1 MSKVKSKLLVALTL
15 AFCVC
20 LSVFAFGK
28 ITVRAD
34 EQAVEST
41 VTMLGGASIRLDEN
55 SGIKFTAK
63 ISGYNA
69 DDVSTSYGMIIMP
82 YDFVGKYITDDTAYH
97 ANLNAKGV
105 KYLDRICTPFEY
117 NGEYFI
123 NYTMVDIKYSN
134 YTREFIGVAYKK
146 VGGEYTYATTNK
158 ANNVRSV
165 AQVALLAK
173 EDTDKFNDYTDEQ
186 KAIIEKFI
194 TYSSVVGETVISD
207 DFASGSLSGWDSY
220 SATDDKYLTVVG
232 AGGTVAIRT
241 TEEYQGI
248 EEVKFAIKVKTNTNE
263 WIGNTFNDGNAYQSL
278 IMLRCSS
285 GQFNAVKATNFTAKT
300 VGSIVNSWITL
311 KYVITDAN
319 TASLY
324 FAREGEELTKVSD
337 FTTNGIDMQ
346 NAKIGFAVAANIEFD
361 LDNFVVKHSGGTT
374 TETFD
379 SANSIADTVFSKVNA
394 TSVEVYNPASTG
406 KLFLNSGKYFKMTGA
421 SVTANSWVRTR
432 ETYAEIKSYSYDIRM
447 SGTISNWN
455 GISLAS
461 SVYRAP
467 LFIYKDRIEA
477 FDLNG
482 TLNSTLYGANGN
494 TVKQIAINFSE
505 WTTFKIVPTGVNE
518 DGSESADI
526 FVGAPNTQ
534 LVKVGSFTV
543 SKDKV
548 GTVLVSSGQPTFVS
562 NASVIKGEIDLANIT
577 VTYVENGEEK
587 TDIESFIESAT
598 VTGNEYTWNYVFSHN
613 HNNLSTSEFGVTDFE
628 AVAGNYSFAN
638 NIVAKAA
645 IAGGNCMT
653 EDSAIIGVYKVKYI
667 KGSGKFDITF
677 NYGGNGVYGERIAI
691 ENGKLTY
698 YTGETAGTVKE
709 FTAEDGAEITLEIRL
724 YKSGAISV
732 KVNDENGVT
741 TLRNSGEFGSFAIF
755 ATDGITKVTSV
766 KATQYHIPE

>member
-63 ISGYNA
+63 ISGYKA

-186 KAIIEKFI
+186 KAVIEKFI
-194 TYSSVVGETVISD
+194 AYSSVVGETVISD
-207 DFASGSLSGWDSY
+207 DFASGSLSDWDSY
-220 SATDDKYLTVVG
+220 STDTVNKYLSVVG
-232 AGGTVAIRT
+232 AAGNVSIKTAEYTGISEVQFDIR
-241 TEEYQGI
+241 
-248 EEVKFAIKVKTNTNE
+248 AKTSTLE
-263 WIGNTFNDGNAYQSL
+263 WIGATFNNDSVYGSPV
-278 IMLRCSS
+278 MLRISN
-285 GQFNAVKATNFTAKT
+285 GQFSGNDKKSENFISKS

-311 KYVITDAN
+311 KFVITDAN
-319 TASLY
+319 DASLY
-324 FAREGEELTKVSD
+324 YAREGEELTKVSD
-337 FTTNGIDMQ
+337 FTTINIDMQ
-346 NAKIGFAVAANIEFD
+346 NAKIGIGVAASVEYD

-432 ETYAEIKSYSYDIRM
+432 ETYDEIKSYSYDIRM
-447 SGTISNWN
+447 SGTISDWN
-455 GISLAS
+455 GISLVS
-461 SVYRAP
+461 DVYKAP
-467 LFIYKDRIEA
+467 LFIYKD
-477 FDLNG
+477 
-482 TLNSTLYGANGN
+482 
-494 TVKQIAINFSE
+494 
-505 WTTFKIVPTGVNE
+505 
-518 DGSESADI
+518 
-526 FVGAPNTQ
+526 
-534 LVKVGSFTV
+534 
-543 SKDKV
+543 
-548 GTVLVSSGQPTFVS
+548 
-562 NASVIKGEIDLANIT
+562 
-577 VTYVENGEEK
+577 
-587 TDIESFIESAT
+587 
-598 VTGNEYTWNYVFSHN
+598 
-613 HNNLSTSEFGVTDFE
+613 
-628 AVAGNYSFAN
+628 
-638 NIVAKAA
+638 
-645 IAGGNCMT
+645 
-653 EDSAIIGVYKVKYI
+653 
-667 KGSGKFDITF
+667 
-677 NYGGNGVYGERIAI
+677 
-691 ENGKLTY
+691 
-698 YTGETAGTVKE
+698 
-709 FTAEDGAEITLEIRL
+709 
-724 YKSGAISV
+724 
-732 KVNDENGVT
+732 
-741 TLRNSGEFGSFAIF
+741 
-755 ATDGITKVTSV
+755 
-766 KATQYHIPE
+766 

>member
-220 SATDDKYLTVVG
+220 STDTVNKYLSVVG
-232 AGGTVAIRT
+232 AVGNVSIKTAKYTGISEVQFDIRART
-241 TEEYQGI
+241 STLD
-248 EEVKFAIKVKTNTNE
+248 
-263 WIGNTFNDGNAYQSL
+263 WIGATFNNDSVYGSPV
-278 IMLRCSS
+278 MLRISN
-285 GQFNAVKATNFTAKT
+285 GQFSGMADKSENFTSKS

-311 KYVITDAN
+311 KFVITDAN
-319 TASLY
+319 AASLY
-324 FAREGEELTKVSD
+324 YAREGEELTKVSD
-337 FTTNGIDMQ
+337 FTTINIDMQ
-346 NAKIGFAVAANIEFD
+346 NAKIGIGVAASVEYD

-406 KLFLNSGKYFKMTGA
+406 KLLLNTGRYIKKLNSSLSPENSFIRTTGYY
-421 SVTANSWVRTR
+421 TNL
-432 ETYAEIKSYSYDIRM
+432 KSYSVNIKIT
-447 SGTISNWN
+447 SGVSGWS
-455 GISLAS
+455 GISLNEKS
-461 SVYRAP
+461 LYGSPLYVYKNQITP
-467 LFIYKDRIEA
+467 M
-477 FDLNG
+477 
-482 TLNSTLYGANGN
+482 NSTLYSVSGEE
-494 TVKQIAINFSE
+494 VQSIAVDLTE
-505 WTTFKIVPTGVNE
+505 WKIFKIVPVE
-518 DGSESADI
+518 VMSDGSEKAEI
-526 FVGAPNTQ
+526 FVGVPNGT
-534 LVKVGSFTV
+534 LTKIGYYIV
-543 SKDKV
+543 SANKI
-548 GTVLVSSGQPTFVS
+548 TSCPVSSGSPTFI
-562 NASVIKGEIDLANIT
+562 NHNTANGEIGIACFSVSYEDD
-577 VTYVENGEEK
+577 NGEIK
-587 TDIESFIESAT
+587 TITEYFDEDYQIVAGRYHFNYVHTTNYEEGEFCLAEFDSAT
-598 VTGNEYTWNYVFSHN
+598 DYALTG
-613 HNNLSTSEFGVTDFE
+613 
-628 AVAGNYSFAN
+628 
-638 NIVAKAA
+638 NIVAKDAV
-645 IAGGNCMT
+645 AGGNGMT

-698 YTGETAGTVKE
+698 YTGETAGTVKA
-709 FTAEDGAEITLEIRL
+709 FTAEHGAEITLEIRL

-741 TLRNSGEFGSFAIF
+741 TLRDSGEFGSFAIF

>member
-63 ISGYNA
+63 ISTYNA

-146 VGGEYTYATTNK
+146 VGGEYTYAATNK

-186 KAIIEKFI
+186 KAVIEKFI

-220 SATDDKYLTVVG
+220 STDTVNKYLSVVG
-232 AGGTVAIRT
+232 AAGNVSIKTAEYTGISEVQFDIR
-241 TEEYQGI
+241 
-248 EEVKFAIKVKTNTNE
+248 AKTSTLE
-263 WIGNTFNDGNAYQSL
+263 WIGATFNNDSVYGSPV
-278 IMLRCSS
+278 MLRISN
-285 GQFNAVKATNFTAKT
+285 GQFSGMANKSENFTSKS

-311 KYVITDAN
+311 KFVITDAN
-319 TASLY
+319 DASLY
-324 FAREGEELTKVSD
+324 YAREGEELTKVSD
-337 FTTNGIDMQ
+337 FTTINIDMQ
-346 NAKIGFAVAANIEFD
+346 NAKIGIGVAASVEYD

-379 SANSIADTVFSKVNA
+379 SADSIADTVFSKVNA

-447 SGTISNWN
+447 SGTIGSWN
-455 GISLAS
+455 GISLGE
-461 SVYRAP
+461 SVYNFP
-467 LFIYKDRIEA
+467 LYIYKDSIKPYTA
-477 FDLNG
+477 NG
-482 TLNSTLYGANGN
+482 TTLYDVNGN
-494 TVKQIAINFSE
+494 TASQIAINFSE
-505 WTTFKIVPTGVNE
+505 WTIFKIVPTGVNE

-526 FVGAPNTQ
+526 FVGAPYTQ

-562 NASVIKGEIDLANIT
+562 NASVKSGEIDLANIT
-577 VTYVENGEEK
+577 VTFVKDGEVKTVVENFK
-587 TDIESFIESAT
+587 ESS
-598 VTGNEYTWNYVFSHN
+598 YTADNQYFWNYVFS
-613 HNNLSTSEFGVTDFE
+613 NNYQVSANEFGVTDFE
-628 AVAGNYSFAN
+628 TVAGNYSFAN

-645 IAGGNCMT
+645 IAGGNGMT

-741 TLRNSGEFGSFAIF
+741 TLRDSGEFGSFAIF

>member
-82 YDFVGKYITDDTAYH
+82 YDFVGKYITDYTAYH

-146 VGGEYTYATTNK
+146 VGGEYTYATINK

-220 SATDDKYLTVVG
+220 SAAADRHLTVNSK
-232 AGGTVAIRT
+232 AETIA
-241 TEEYQGI
+241 
-248 EEVKFAIKVKTNTNE
+248 VKTKQSFSGITEVNYDLKINDTNGWNGITFTTSAYGALVLCNSNGFSGHKAKGLTAINANTKGV
-263 WIGNTFNDGNAYQSL
+263 WYS
-278 IMLRCSS
+278 
-285 GQFNAVKATNFTAKT
+285 
-300 VGSIVNSWITL
+300 L
-311 KYVITDAN
+311 KYVITGD
-319 TASLY
+319 TS
-324 FAREGEELTKVSD
+324 GEFYYGKRGENLTLVGA
-337 FTTNGIDMQ
+337 FTTDTTINSGS
-346 NAKIGFAVAANIEFD
+346 IGFGSGQNVSFD
-361 LDNFVVKHSGGTT
+361 IDNFVVKHSGGTT

-406 KLFLNSGKYFKMTGA
+406 KLLLNTGRYIKKLNSSLSPENSFIRTTGYY
-421 SVTANSWVRTR
+421 TNL
-432 ETYAEIKSYSYDIRM
+432 KSYSVNIKIT
-447 SGTISNWN
+447 SGVSGWS
-455 GISLAS
+455 GISLNEKS
-461 SVYRAP
+461 LYGSPLYVYKNQITP
-467 LFIYKDRIEA
+467 M
-477 FDLNG
+477 
-482 TLNSTLYGANGN
+482 NSTLYSVSGEE
-494 TVKQIAINFSE
+494 VQSIAVDLTE
-505 WTTFKIVPTGVNE
+505 WKIFKIVPVE
-518 DGSESADI
+518 VMSDGSEKAEI
-526 FVGAPNTQ
+526 FVGVPNGT
-534 LVKVGSFTV
+534 LTKIGYYIV
-543 SKDKV
+543 SANKI
-548 GTVLVSSGQPTFVS
+548 TSCPVSSGSPTFI
-562 NASVIKGEIDLANIT
+562 NHNTANGEIGIACFSVSYEDD
-577 VTYVENGEEK
+577 NGEIK
-587 TDIESFIESAT
+587 TITEYFDEDYQIVAGRYHFNYVHTTNYEEGEFCLAEFDSAT
-598 VTGNEYTWNYVFSHN
+598 DYALTG
-613 HNNLSTSEFGVTDFE
+613 
-628 AVAGNYSFAN
+628 
-638 NIVAKAA
+638 NIVAKDAV
-645 IAGGNCMT
+645 AGGNGMT

-709 FTAEDGAEITLEIRL
+709 FTAKDGAEITLEIRL

-741 TLRNSGEFGSFAIF
+741 TLRDAGEFGSFAIF

>member
-220 SATDDKYLTVVG
+220 SAAANRHLTVNG
-232 AGGTVAIRT
+232 KNGQI
-241 TEEYQGI
+241 
-248 EEVKFAIKVKTNTNE
+248 AIKTKQSFTDITEISYDLKVNVDGMWTGLTFADAYKALYLCRATGFDCNVVSGTSKNVACLGE
-263 WIGNTFNDGNAYQSL
+263 WY
-278 IMLRCSS
+278 
-285 GQFNAVKATNFTAKT
+285 
-300 VGSIVNSWITL
+300 TL
-311 KYVITDAN
+311 KYEITSETTGAFFV
-319 TASLY
+319 AK
-324 FAREGEELTKVSD
+324 RGETLEKVGD
-337 FTTNGIDMQ
+337 FTYTVSGGSLKSGQIAFSTAN
-346 NAKIGFAVAANIEFD
+346 VAEPSFD
-361 LDNFVVKHSGGTT
+361 IDNFVVKHSGGTT

-379 SANSIADTVFSKVNA
+379 SADSIADTVFSKVNA

-406 KLFLNSGKYFKMTGA
+406 KLLLNTGRYIKKLNSSLSPENSFIRTTGYY
-421 SVTANSWVRTR
+421 TNL
-432 ETYAEIKSYSYDIRM
+432 KSYSVNIKIT
-447 SGTISNWN
+447 SGVSGWS
-455 GISLAS
+455 GISLNEKS
-461 SVYRAP
+461 LYGSPLYVYKNQITP
-467 LFIYKDRIEA
+467 M
-477 FDLNG
+477 
-482 TLNSTLYGANGN
+482 NSTLYSVSGEE
-494 TVKQIAINFSE
+494 VQSIAVDLTE
-505 WTTFKIVPTGVNE
+505 WKIFKIVPVE
-518 DGSESADI
+518 VMSDGSEKAEI
-526 FVGAPNTQ
+526 FVGVPNGT
-534 LVKVGSFTV
+534 LTKIGYYIV
-543 SKDKV
+543 SANKI
-548 GTVLVSSGQPTFVS
+548 TSCPVSSGSPTFI
-562 NASVIKGEIDLANIT
+562 NHNTANGEIGIACFSVSYEDD
-577 VTYVENGEEK
+577 NGEIK
-587 TDIESFIESAT
+587 TITEYFDEDYQIVAGRYHFNYVHTTNYEEGEFCLAEFDSAT
-598 VTGNEYTWNYVFSHN
+598 DYALTG
-613 HNNLSTSEFGVTDFE
+613 
-628 AVAGNYSFAN
+628 

-645 IAGGNCMT
+645 IAGGNGMT

-709 FTAEDGAEITLEIRL
+709 FTAKDGAEITLEIRL

-741 TLRNSGEFGSFAIF
+741 TLRDSGEFGSFAIF

>member
-34 EQAVEST
+34 EQSVEST

-82 YDFVGKYITDDTAYH
+82 YDFVGKYITENTAYH

-220 SATDDKYLTVVG
+220 SAAADRHLTVNSI
-232 AGGTVAIRT
+232 AEQI
-241 TEEYQGI
+241 
-248 EEVKFAIKVKTNTNE
+248 AIKTKQSFSGITEVSYDLKINDTNGWNG
-263 WIGNTFNDGNAYQSL
+263 ITFTTSAYGALVLCNSNGF
-278 IMLRCSS
+278 S
-285 GQFNAVKATNFTAKT
+285 GHKATGLTTINANTKG
-300 VGSIVNSWITL
+300 VWYSL
-311 KYVITDAN
+311 KYVIT
-319 TASLY
+319 
-324 FAREGEELTKVSD
+324 GEKSGEFYYGKRGEDLTLAGA
-337 FTTNGIDMQ
+337 FTTNDTTINSGS
-346 NAKIGFAVAANIEFD
+346 IGFGSGHNVSFD
-361 LDNFVVKHSGGTT
+361 IDNFVVKHSGGTT

-379 SANSIADTVFSKVNA
+379 SADSIADTVFGKVNA
-394 TSVEVYNPASTG
+394 TSVEVYNPASMG

-447 SGTISNWN
+447 SGTISDWN
-455 GISLAS
+455 GISLGER
-461 SVYRAP
+461 VYNFP
-467 LFIYKDRIEA
+467 LYIYKDSIKPYTE
-477 FDLNG
+477 NG
-482 TLNSTLYGANGN
+482 TTLYDVNGN
-494 TVKQIAINFSE
+494 TASQIAINFSE

-526 FVGAPNTQ
+526 FVGAPYTQ

-562 NASVIKGEIDLANIT
+562 NASVKSGEIDLANIT
-577 VTYVENGEEK
+577 VTFVKDGEEK
-587 TDIESFIESAT
+587 TIVENFKESSYIVDNKYF
-598 VTGNEYTWNYVFSHN
+598 WNYVYS
-613 HNNLSTSEFGVTDFE
+613 NNYQVSADEFGVTDFE

-638 NIVAKAA
+638 NIVAKDA
-645 IAGGNCMT
+645 IAGGNGMT
-653 EDSAIIGVYKVKYI
+653 EDSAIIDVYKAKYI
-667 KGSGKFDITF
+667 NGSGKFDITF

-698 YTGETAGTVKE
+698 YTGETAGTVKV

>member
-63 ISGYNA
+63 ISGYKA

-220 SATDDKYLTVVG
+220 SAAADRHLTVNSKT
-232 AGGTVAIRT
+232 ATIA
-241 TEEYQGI
+241 
-248 EEVKFAIKVKTNTNE
+248 VKTKQSFSGITEVNYDLKINDTNGWNGITFTTSAYGALVLCNSNGFSGHKAKGLTAINANTKGV
-263 WIGNTFNDGNAYQSL
+263 WYS
-278 IMLRCSS
+278 
-285 GQFNAVKATNFTAKT
+285 
-300 VGSIVNSWITL
+300 L
-311 KYVITDAN
+311 KYVITGD
-319 TASLY
+319 TS
-324 FAREGEELTKVSD
+324 GEFYYGKRGENLTLVGA
-337 FTTNGIDMQ
+337 FTTDTTINSGS
-346 NAKIGFAVAANIEFD
+346 IGFGSGQNVSFD
-361 LDNFVVKHSGGTT
+361 IDNFVVKHSGGTT

-379 SANSIADTVFSKVNA
+379 SADSIADTVFSKVNA

-406 KLFLNSGKYFKMTGA
+406 KLLLNTGRYIKKLNSSLSPENSFIRTTGYY
-421 SVTANSWVRTR
+421 TNL
-432 ETYAEIKSYSYDIRM
+432 KSYSVNIKIT
-447 SGTISNWN
+447 SGVSGWS
-455 GISLAS
+455 GISLNEKS
-461 SVYRAP
+461 LYGSPLYVYKNQITP
-467 LFIYKDRIEA
+467 M
-477 FDLNG
+477 
-482 TLNSTLYGANGN
+482 NSTLYSVSGEE
-494 TVKQIAINFSE
+494 VQSIAVDLTE
-505 WTTFKIVPTGVNE
+505 WKIFKIVPVE
-518 DGSESADI
+518 VMSDGSEKAEI
-526 FVGAPNTQ
+526 FVGVPNGT
-534 LVKVGSFTV
+534 LTKIGYYIV
-543 SKDKV
+543 SANKI
-548 GTVLVSSGQPTFVS
+548 TSCPVSSGSPTFI
-562 NASVIKGEIDLANIT
+562 NHNTANGEIGIACFSVSYEDD
-577 VTYVENGEEK
+577 NGEIK
-587 TDIESFIESAT
+587 TITEYFDEDYQIVAGRYHFNYVHTTNYEEGEFCLAEFDSAT
-598 VTGNEYTWNYVFSHN
+598 DYALTG
-613 HNNLSTSEFGVTDFE
+613 
-628 AVAGNYSFAN
+628 

-645 IAGGNCMT
+645 IAGGNGMT

>member
-186 KAIIEKFI
+186 KAVIEKFI

-220 SATDDKYLTVVG
+220 SAAANRHLTVNG
-232 AGGTVAIRT
+232 KNGQI
-241 TEEYQGI
+241 
-248 EEVKFAIKVKTNTNE
+248 AIKTKQSFTDITEISYDLKVNVDGMWTGLTFADAYSALYLCRATGFDCNVVSGTSKNVACLGE
-263 WIGNTFNDGNAYQSL
+263 WY
-278 IMLRCSS
+278 
-285 GQFNAVKATNFTAKT
+285 
-300 VGSIVNSWITL
+300 TL
-311 KYVITDAN
+311 KYEITSETTGAFFV
-319 TASLY
+319 AK
-324 FAREGEELTKVSD
+324 RGETLEKVGD
-337 FTTNGIDMQ
+337 FTYTVSGGSLKSGQIAFSTAN
-346 NAKIGFAVAANIEFD
+346 VAEPSFD
-361 LDNFVVKHSGGTT
+361 IDNFVVKHSGGTT

-379 SANSIADTVFSKVNA
+379 SANSIADTVFSKVSA

-406 KLFLNSGKYFKMTGA
+406 KLLLNTGRYIKKLNSSLSPENSFIRTTGYY
-421 SVTANSWVRTR
+421 TNL
-432 ETYAEIKSYSYDIRM
+432 KSYSVNIKIT
-447 SGTISNWN
+447 SGVSGWS
-455 GISLAS
+455 GISLNEKS
-461 SVYRAP
+461 LYGSPLYVYKNQITP
-467 LFIYKDRIEA
+467 M
-477 FDLNG
+477 
-482 TLNSTLYGANGN
+482 NSTLYSVSGEE
-494 TVKQIAINFSE
+494 VQSIAVDLTE
-505 WTTFKIVPTGVNE
+505 WKIFKIVPVE
-518 DGSESADI
+518 VMSDGSEKAEI
-526 FVGAPNTQ
+526 FVGVPNGT
-534 LVKVGSFTV
+534 LTKIGYYIV
-543 SKDKV
+543 SANKI
-548 GTVLVSSGQPTFVS
+548 TSCPVSSGSPTFI
-562 NASVIKGEIDLANIT
+562 NHNTANGEIGIACFSVSYEDD
-577 VTYVENGEEK
+577 NGEIK
-587 TDIESFIESAT
+587 TITEYFDEDYQIVAGRYHFNYVHTTNYEEGEFCLAEFDSAT
-598 VTGNEYTWNYVFSHN
+598 DYALTG
-613 HNNLSTSEFGVTDFE
+613 
-628 AVAGNYSFAN
+628 
-638 NIVAKAA
+638 NIVAKDAV
-645 IAGGNCMT
+645 AGGNGMT

-741 TLRNSGEFGSFAIF
+741 TLRDSGEFGSFAIF

>member
-82 YDFVGKYITDDTAYH
+82 YDFVGKYITDYTAYH

-186 KAIIEKFI
+186 KAVIEKFI

-220 SATDDKYLTVVG
+220 SAAANRHLTVNG
-232 AGGTVAIRT
+232 KNGQI
-241 TEEYQGI
+241 
-248 EEVKFAIKVKTNTNE
+248 AIKTKQSFTDITEISYDLKVNVDGMWTGLTFADAYKALYLCRATGFDCNVVSGTSKNVACLGE
-263 WIGNTFNDGNAYQSL
+263 WY
-278 IMLRCSS
+278 
-285 GQFNAVKATNFTAKT
+285 
-300 VGSIVNSWITL
+300 TL
-311 KYVITDAN
+311 KYEITSETTGAFFV
-319 TASLY
+319 AK
-324 FAREGEELTKVSD
+324 RGETLEKVGD
-337 FTTNGIDMQ
+337 FTYTVSGGSLKSGQIAFSTAN
-346 NAKIGFAVAANIEFD
+346 VAEPSFD
-361 LDNFVVKHSGGTT
+361 IDNFVVKHSGGTT

-379 SANSIADTVFSKVNA
+379 SADSIADTVFSKVNA

-406 KLFLNSGKYFKMTGA
+406 KLLLNTGRYIKKLNSSLSPENSFIRTTGYY
-421 SVTANSWVRTR
+421 TNL
-432 ETYAEIKSYSYDIRM
+432 KSYSVNIKIT
-447 SGTISNWN
+447 SGVSGWS
-455 GISLAS
+455 GISLNEKS
-461 SVYRAP
+461 LYGSPLYVYKNQITP
-467 LFIYKDRIEA
+467 M
-477 FDLNG
+477 
-482 TLNSTLYGANGN
+482 NSTLYSVSGEE
-494 TVKQIAINFSE
+494 VQSIAVDLTE
-505 WTTFKIVPTGVNE
+505 WKIFKIVPVE
-518 DGSESADI
+518 VMSDGSEKAEI
-526 FVGAPNTQ
+526 FVGVPNGT
-534 LVKVGSFTV
+534 LTKIGYYIV
-543 SKDKV
+543 SANKI
-548 GTVLVSSGQPTFVS
+548 TSCPVSSGSPTFI
-562 NASVIKGEIDLANIT
+562 NHNTANGEIGIACFSVSYEDD
-577 VTYVENGEEK
+577 NGEIK
-587 TDIESFIESAT
+587 TITEYFDEDYQIVAGRYHFNYVHTTNYEEGEFCLAEFDSAT
-598 VTGNEYTWNYVFSHN
+598 DYALTG
-613 HNNLSTSEFGVTDFE
+613 
-628 AVAGNYSFAN
+628 
-638 NIVAKAA
+638 NIVAKDAV
-645 IAGGNCMT
+645 AGGNGMT

>member
-63 ISGYNA
+63 ISGYKA

-220 SATDDKYLTVVG
+220 SAAADRHLTVNG
-232 AGGTVAIRT
+232 KNGQI
-241 TEEYQGI
+241 
-248 EEVKFAIKVKTNTNE
+248 AIKTKQSFTDITEISYDLKVNVDGMWTGLTFADAYKALYLCRATGFDCNVVSGTSKKVACLGE
-263 WIGNTFNDGNAYQSL
+263 WY
-278 IMLRCSS
+278 
-285 GQFNAVKATNFTAKT
+285 
-300 VGSIVNSWITL
+300 TL
-311 KYVITDAN
+311 KYEITSETTGAFFV
-319 TASLY
+319 AK
-324 FAREGEELTKVSD
+324 RGETLEKVGD
-337 FTTNGIDMQ
+337 FTYTVSGGSLKSGQIAFSTAN
-346 NAKIGFAVAANIEFD
+346 VAEPSFD
-361 LDNFVVKHSGGTT
+361 IDNFVVKHSGGTT

-379 SANSIADTVFSKVNA
+379 SADSIADTVFSKVNA
-394 TSVEVYNPASTG
+394 TSVEVYNPTSTG

-421 SVTANSWVRTR
+421 SVTVDSWVRMC

-447 SGTISNWN
+447 SGTIGSWN
-455 GISLAS
+455 GISLGK
-461 SVYRAP
+461 SVYNFP
-467 LFIYKDRIEA
+467 LYIYKDSIKPYTE
-477 FDLNG
+477 NG
-482 TLNSTLYGANGN
+482 TTLYDVNGN
-494 TVKQIAINFSE
+494 TASQIAINFSE

-526 FVGAPNTQ
+526 FVGAPYTQ

-562 NASVIKGEIDLANIT
+562 NASVKSGEIDLANIT

-587 TDIESFIESAT
+587 TDIESFNESAT
-598 VTGNEYTWNYVFSHN
+598 VTGNEYTWNYVFSRN

-645 IAGGNCMT
+645 VAGGNGMT

-709 FTAEDGAEITLEIRL
+709 FTADDGAEITLEIRL

-741 TLRNSGEFGSFAIF
+741 TLRDSGEFGSFAIF
-755 ATDGITKVTSV
+755 ATDGIIKVTSV

>member
-220 SATDDKYLTVVG
+220 STDTVNKYLSVVG
-232 AGGTVAIRT
+232 AVGNVSIKTAKYTGISEVQFDIRART
-241 TEEYQGI
+241 STLD
-248 EEVKFAIKVKTNTNE
+248 
-263 WIGNTFNDGNAYQSL
+263 WIGATFNNDSVYGSPV
-278 IMLRCSS
+278 MLRISN
-285 GQFNAVKATNFTAKT
+285 GQFSGMADKSENFTSKS

-311 KYVITDAN
+311 KFVITDAN
-319 TASLY
+319 AASLY
-324 FAREGEELTKVSD
+324 YAREGEELTKVSD
-337 FTTNGIDMQ
+337 FTTINIDMQ
-346 NAKIGFAVAANIEFD
+346 NAKIGIGVAASVEYD

-447 SGTISNWN
+447 SGTISDWN

-461 SVYRAP
+461 SVYNAP
-467 LFIYKDRIEA
+467 LFIYKDCIKA
-477 FDLNG
+477 FNS
-482 TLNSTLYGANGN
+482 NSTLYDANGK
-494 TVKQIAINFSE
+494 TATQIAINFSE

-562 NASVIKGEIDLANIT
+562 NASVNKGEIDLANIT

-638 NIVAKAA
+638 NTVAKDAV
-645 IAGGNCMT
+645 AGGNGMT

>member
-63 ISGYNA
+63 ISGYKA

-220 SATDDKYLTVVG
+220 SAAADRHLTVNG
-232 AGGTVAIRT
+232 KNGQI
-241 TEEYQGI
+241 
-248 EEVKFAIKVKTNTNE
+248 AIKTKQSFTDITEISYDLKVNVDGMWTGLTFADAYSALYLCRATGFDCNVVSGTSKNVACLGE
-263 WIGNTFNDGNAYQSL
+263 WY
-278 IMLRCSS
+278 
-285 GQFNAVKATNFTAKT
+285 
-300 VGSIVNSWITL
+300 TL
-311 KYVITDAN
+311 KYEITSETTGAFFV
-319 TASLY
+319 AK
-324 FAREGEELTKVSD
+324 RGETLEKVGD
-337 FTTNGIDMQ
+337 FTYTVSGGSLKSGQIAFSTAN
-346 NAKIGFAVAANIEFD
+346 VAEPSFD
-361 LDNFVVKHSGGTT
+361 IDNFVVKHSGGTT

-406 KLFLNSGKYFKMTGA
+406 KLLLNTGRYIKKLNSSLSPEDSFIRTTGYY
-421 SVTANSWVRTR
+421 TNL
-432 ETYAEIKSYSYDIRM
+432 KSYSVNIKIT
-447 SGTISNWN
+447 SGVSGWS
-455 GISLAS
+455 GISLNEKS
-461 SVYRAP
+461 LYGSPLYVYKNQITP
-467 LFIYKDRIEA
+467 M
-477 FDLNG
+477 
-482 TLNSTLYGANGN
+482 NSTLYSVSGEE
-494 TVKQIAINFSE
+494 VQSIAVDLTE
-505 WTTFKIVPTGVNE
+505 WKIFKIVPVE
-518 DGSESADI
+518 VMSDGSEKAEI
-526 FVGAPNTQ
+526 FVGVPNGT
-534 LVKVGSFTV
+534 LTKIGYYIV
-543 SKDKV
+543 SANKI
-548 GTVLVSSGQPTFVS
+548 TSCPVSSGSPTFI
-562 NASVIKGEIDLANIT
+562 NHNTANGEIGIACFSVSYEDD
-577 VTYVENGEEK
+577 NGEIK
-587 TDIESFIESAT
+587 TITEYFDEDYQIVAGRYRFNYVHTTNYEEGEFCLAEFDSAT
-598 VTGNEYTWNYVFSHN
+598 DYALTG
-613 HNNLSTSEFGVTDFE
+613 
-628 AVAGNYSFAN
+628 
-638 NIVAKAA
+638 NIVAKDA
-645 IAGGNCMT
+645 IAGGNGMT

-709 FTAEDGAEITLEIRL
+709 FTAKDGAEITLEIRL

>member
-82 YDFVGKYITDDTAYH
+82 YDFVGKYITDGTAYH

-186 KAIIEKFI
+186 KAVIEKFI

-220 SATDDKYLTVVG
+220 SAAANRHLTVNG
-232 AGGTVAIRT
+232 KNGQI
-241 TEEYQGI
+241 
-248 EEVKFAIKVKTNTNE
+248 AIKTKQSFTDITEISYDLKVNVDGMWTGLTFADAYKALYLCRATGFDCNVVSGTSKNVACLGE
-263 WIGNTFNDGNAYQSL
+263 WY
-278 IMLRCSS
+278 
-285 GQFNAVKATNFTAKT
+285 
-300 VGSIVNSWITL
+300 TL
-311 KYVITDAN
+311 KYEITSETTGAFFV
-319 TASLY
+319 AK
-324 FAREGEELTKVSD
+324 RGETLEKVGD
-337 FTTNGIDMQ
+337 FTYTVSGGSLKSGQIAFSTAN
-346 NAKIGFAVAANIEFD
+346 VAEPSFD
-361 LDNFVVKHSGGTT
+361 IDNFVVKHSGGTT

-379 SANSIADTVFSKVNA
+379 SANSIADTVFSKVSA

-406 KLFLNSGKYFKMTGA
+406 KLLLNTGRYIKKLNSSLSPEDSFIRTTGYY
-421 SVTANSWVRTR
+421 TNL
-432 ETYAEIKSYSYDIRM
+432 KSYSVNIKIT
-447 SGTISNWN
+447 SGVSGWS
-455 GISLAS
+455 GISLNEKS
-461 SVYRAP
+461 LYGSPLYVYKNQITP
-467 LFIYKDRIEA
+467 M
-477 FDLNG
+477 
-482 TLNSTLYGANGN
+482 NSTLYSVSGEE
-494 TVKQIAINFSE
+494 VQSIAVDLTE
-505 WTTFKIVPTGVNE
+505 WKIFKIVPVE
-518 DGSESADI
+518 VMSDGSEKAEI
-526 FVGAPNTQ
+526 FVGVPNGT
-534 LVKVGSFTV
+534 LTKIGYYIV
-543 SKDKV
+543 SANKI
-548 GTVLVSSGQPTFVS
+548 TSCPVSSGSPTFI
-562 NASVIKGEIDLANIT
+562 NHNTANGEIGIACFSVSYEDD
-577 VTYVENGEEK
+577 NGEIK
-587 TDIESFIESAT
+587 TITEYFDEDYQIVAGRYHFNYVHTTNYEEGEFCLAEFDSAT
-598 VTGNEYTWNYVFSHN
+598 DYALTG
-613 HNNLSTSEFGVTDFE
+613 
-628 AVAGNYSFAN
+628 
-638 NIVAKAA
+638 NIVAKDAV
-645 IAGGNCMT
+645 AGGNGMT

-709 FTAEDGAEITLEIRL
+709 FTAKDGAEITLEIRL

-741 TLRNSGEFGSFAIF
+741 TLRDAGEFGSFAIF

>member
-63 ISGYNA
+63 ISGYKA

-186 KAIIEKFI
+186 KAVIEKFI

-220 SATDDKYLTVVG
+220 STDTVNKYLSVVG
-232 AGGTVAIRT
+232 AAGNVSIKTAEYTGISEVQFDIR
-241 TEEYQGI
+241 
-248 EEVKFAIKVKTNTNE
+248 AKTSTLE
-263 WIGNTFNDGNAYQSL
+263 WIGATFNNDSVYGSPV
-278 IMLRCSS
+278 MLRISN
-285 GQFNAVKATNFTAKT
+285 GQFSGMANKSENFTSKS

-311 KYVITDAN
+311 KFVITDAN
-319 TASLY
+319 AASLY
-324 FAREGEELTKVSD
+324 YAREGEELTKVSD
-337 FTTNGIDMQ
+337 FTTINIDMQ
-346 NAKIGFAVAANIEFD
+346 NAKIGIGVAASVEYD

-394 TSVEVYNPASTG
+394 TFVEVYNPDSTG

-432 ETYAEIKSYSYDIRM
+432 EPYAEIKSYSYDIRM
-447 SGTISNWN
+447 SGTIGSWN

-461 SVYRAP
+461 SVYNAP
-467 LFIYKDRIEA
+467 LFIYKDYIKA
-477 FDLNG
+477 FNS
-482 TLNSTLYGANGN
+482 NSTLYDANGK
-494 TVKQIAINFSE
+494 TATQIAINFSE

-526 FVGAPNTQ
+526 FVGAPYTQ

-562 NASVIKGEIDLANIT
+562 NASVKKGEIDLANIT
-577 VTYVENGEEK
+577 VTFVKDGEVKTIVENFK
-587 TDIESFIESAT
+587 ESS
-598 VTGNEYTWNYVFSHN
+598 YTADNQYFWNYVFS
-613 HNNLSTSEFGVTDFE
+613 NNYQVSADEFGVTDFE

-638 NIVAKAA
+638 NIVAKVA
-645 IAGGNCMT
+645 IAGGNGMT

-741 TLRNSGEFGSFAIF
+741 TLRDSGEFGSFAIF

>member
-220 SATDDKYLTVVG
+220 SAAANRHLTVNG
-232 AGGTVAIRT
+232 KNGQI
-241 TEEYQGI
+241 
-248 EEVKFAIKVKTNTNE
+248 AIKTKQSFTDITEISYDLKVNVDGMWTGLTFADAYSALYLCRATGFDCNVVSGTSKNVACLGE
-263 WIGNTFNDGNAYQSL
+263 WY
-278 IMLRCSS
+278 
-285 GQFNAVKATNFTAKT
+285 
-300 VGSIVNSWITL
+300 TL
-311 KYVITDAN
+311 KYEITSETTGAFFV
-319 TASLY
+319 AK
-324 FAREGEELTKVSD
+324 RGETLEKVGD
-337 FTTNGIDMQ
+337 FTYTVSGGSLKSGQIAFSTAN
-346 NAKIGFAVAANIEFD
+346 VAEPSFD
-361 LDNFVVKHSGGTT
+361 IDNFVVKHSGGTT

-379 SANSIADTVFSKVNA
+379 SANSIADTVFSKVSA

-406 KLFLNSGKYFKMTGA
+406 KLLLNTGRYIKKLNSSLSPENSFIRTTGYY
-421 SVTANSWVRTR
+421 TNL
-432 ETYAEIKSYSYDIRM
+432 KSYSVNIKIT
-447 SGTISNWN
+447 SGVSGWS
-455 GISLAS
+455 GISLNEKS
-461 SVYRAP
+461 LYGSPLYVYKNQITP
-467 LFIYKDRIEA
+467 M
-477 FDLNG
+477 
-482 TLNSTLYGANGN
+482 NSTLY
-494 TVKQIAINFSE
+494 S
-505 WTTFKIVPTGVNE
+505 
-518 DGSESADI
+518 
-526 FVGAPNTQ
+526 
-534 LVKVGSFTV
+534 V
-543 SKDKV
+543 S
-548 GTVLVSSGQPTFVS
+548 
-562 NASVIKGEIDLANIT
+562 
-577 VTYVENGEEK
+577 GEE
-587 TDIESFIESAT
+587 
-598 VTGNEYTWNYVFSHN
+598 V
-613 HNNLSTSEFGVTDFE
+613 
-628 AVAGNYSFAN
+628 
-638 NIVAKAA
+638 
-645 IAGGNCMT
+645 
-653 EDSAIIGVYKVKYI
+653 
-667 KGSGKFDITF
+667 
-677 NYGGNGVYGERIAI
+677 
-691 ENGKLTY
+691 
-698 YTGETAGTVKE
+698 
-709 FTAEDGAEITLEIRL
+709 
-724 YKSGAISV
+724 
-732 KVNDENGVT
+732 
-741 TLRNSGEFGSFAIF
+741 
-755 ATDGITKVTSV
+755 
-766 KATQYHIPE
+766 

>member
-220 SATDDKYLTVVG
+220 SAAANRHLTVNG
-232 AGGTVAIRT
+232 KNGQI
-241 TEEYQGI
+241 
-248 EEVKFAIKVKTNTNE
+248 AIKTKQSFTDITEISYDLKVNVDGMWTGLTFADAYSALYLCRATGFDCNVVSGTSKKVACLGE
-263 WIGNTFNDGNAYQSL
+263 WY
-278 IMLRCSS
+278 
-285 GQFNAVKATNFTAKT
+285 
-300 VGSIVNSWITL
+300 TL
-311 KYVITDAN
+311 KYEITSETTGAFFV
-319 TASLY
+319 AK
-324 FAREGEELTKVSD
+324 RGETLEKVGD
-337 FTTNGIDMQ
+337 FTYTVSGGSLKSGQIAFSTAN
-346 NAKIGFAVAANIEFD
+346 VAEPSFD
-361 LDNFVVKHSGGTT
+361 IDNFVVKHSGGTT

-379 SANSIADTVFSKVNA
+379 SADSIADTVFSKEKA

-406 KLFLNSGKYFKMTGA
+406 KLLLNTGRYIKKLNSSLSPENSFIRTTGYY
-421 SVTANSWVRTR
+421 TNL
-432 ETYAEIKSYSYDIRM
+432 KSYSVNIKIT
-447 SGTISNWN
+447 SGVSGWS
-455 GISLAS
+455 GISLNEKS
-461 SVYRAP
+461 LYGSPLYVYKNQITP
-467 LFIYKDRIEA
+467 M
-477 FDLNG
+477 
-482 TLNSTLYGANGN
+482 NSTLYSVSGEE
-494 TVKQIAINFSE
+494 VQSIAVDLTE
-505 WTTFKIVPTGVNE
+505 WKIFKIVPVE
-518 DGSESADI
+518 VMSDGSEKAEI
-526 FVGAPNTQ
+526 FVGVPNGT
-534 LVKVGSFTV
+534 LTKIGYYIV
-543 SKDKV
+543 SANKI
-548 GTVLVSSGQPTFVS
+548 TSCPVSSGSPTFI
-562 NASVIKGEIDLANIT
+562 NHNTANGEIGIACFSVSYEDD
-577 VTYVENGEEK
+577 NGEIK
-587 TDIESFIESAT
+587 TITEYFDEDYQIVAGRYHFNYVHTTNYEEGEFCLAEFDSAT
-598 VTGNEYTWNYVFSHN
+598 DYALTG
-613 HNNLSTSEFGVTDFE
+613 
-628 AVAGNYSFAN
+628 

-645 IAGGNCMT
+645 IAGGNGMT

-741 TLRNSGEFGSFAIF
+741 TLRDSGEFGSFAIF

>member
-146 VGGEYTYATTNK
+146 VGGEYTYATTNE

-220 SATDDKYLTVVG
+220 SAAANRHLTVNG
-232 AGGTVAIRT
+232 KNGQI
-241 TEEYQGI
+241 
-248 EEVKFAIKVKTNTNE
+248 AIKTKQSFTDITEISYDLKVNVDGMWTGLTFADAYSALYLCRATGFDCNVVSGTSKKVACLGE
-263 WIGNTFNDGNAYQSL
+263 WY
-278 IMLRCSS
+278 
-285 GQFNAVKATNFTAKT
+285 
-300 VGSIVNSWITL
+300 TL
-311 KYVITDAN
+311 KYEITSETTGAFFV
-319 TASLY
+319 AK
-324 FAREGEELTKVSD
+324 RGETLEKVGD
-337 FTTNGIDMQ
+337 FTYTVSGGSLKSGQIAFSTAN
-346 NAKIGFAVAANIEFD
+346 VAEPSFD
-361 LDNFVVKHSGGTT
+361 IDNFVVKHSGGTT

-379 SANSIADTVFSKVNA
+379 SADSIADTVFSKVNA

-406 KLFLNSGKYFKMTGA
+406 KLLLNTGRYIKKLNSSLSPENSFIRTTGYY
-421 SVTANSWVRTR
+421 TNL
-432 ETYAEIKSYSYDIRM
+432 KSYSVNIKIT
-447 SGTISNWN
+447 SGVSGWS
-455 GISLAS
+455 GISLNEKS
-461 SVYRAP
+461 LYGSPLYVYKNQITP
-467 LFIYKDRIEA
+467 M
-477 FDLNG
+477 
-482 TLNSTLYGANGN
+482 NSTLYSVSGEE
-494 TVKQIAINFSE
+494 VQSIAVDLTE
-505 WTTFKIVPTGVNE
+505 WKIFKIVPVE
-518 DGSESADI
+518 VMSDGSEKAEI
-526 FVGAPNTQ
+526 FVGVPNGT
-534 LVKVGSFTV
+534 LTKIGYYIV
-543 SKDKV
+543 SANKI
-548 GTVLVSSGQPTFVS
+548 TSCPVSSGSPTFI
-562 NASVIKGEIDLANIT
+562 NHNTANGEIGIACFSVSYEDD
-577 VTYVENGEEK
+577 NGEIK
-587 TDIESFIESAT
+587 TITEYFDEDYQIVAGRYHFNYVHTTNYEEGEFCLAEFDSAT
-598 VTGNEYTWNYVFSHN
+598 DYALTG
-613 HNNLSTSEFGVTDFE
+613 
-628 AVAGNYSFAN
+628 
-638 NIVAKAA
+638 NIVAKDAV
-645 IAGGNCMT
+645 AGGNGMT

>member
-186 KAIIEKFI
+186 KAVIEKFI

-379 SANSIADTVFSKVNA
+379 SADSIADTVFSKVSA

-406 KLFLNSGKYFKMTGA
+406 KLLLNTGRYIKKLNSSLSPENSFIRTTGYY
-421 SVTANSWVRTR
+421 TNL
-432 ETYAEIKSYSYDIRM
+432 KSYSVNIKIT
-447 SGTISNWN
+447 SGVSGWS
-455 GISLAS
+455 GISLNEKS
-461 SVYRAP
+461 LYGSPLYVYKNQITP
-467 LFIYKDRIEA
+467 M
-477 FDLNG
+477 
-482 TLNSTLYGANGN
+482 NSTLYSVSGEE
-494 TVKQIAINFSE
+494 VQSIAVDLTE
-505 WTTFKIVPTGVNE
+505 WKIFKIVPVE
-518 DGSESADI
+518 VMSDGSEKAEI
-526 FVGAPNTQ
+526 FVGVPNGT
-534 LVKVGSFTV
+534 LTKIGYYIV
-543 SKDKV
+543 SANKI
-548 GTVLVSSGQPTFVS
+548 TSCPVSSGSPTFI
-562 NASVIKGEIDLANIT
+562 NHNTANGEIGIACFSVSYEDD
-577 VTYVENGEEK
+577 NGEIK
-587 TDIESFIESAT
+587 TITEYFDEDYQIVAGRYHFNYVHTTNYEEGEFCLAEFDSAT
-598 VTGNEYTWNYVFSHN
+598 DYALTG
-613 HNNLSTSEFGVTDFE
+613 
-628 AVAGNYSFAN
+628 
-638 NIVAKAA
+638 NIVAKDAV
-645 IAGGNCMT
+645 AGGNGMT

-741 TLRNSGEFGSFAIF
+741 TLRDSGEFGSFAIF

>member
-186 KAIIEKFI
+186 KAVIEKFI

-220 SATDDKYLTVVG
+220 SAAANRHLTVNG
-232 AGGTVAIRT
+232 KNGQI
-241 TEEYQGI
+241 
-248 EEVKFAIKVKTNTNE
+248 AIKTKQSFTDITEISYDLKVNVDGMWTGLTFADAYSALYLCRATGFDCNVVSGTSKKVACLGE
-263 WIGNTFNDGNAYQSL
+263 WY
-278 IMLRCSS
+278 
-285 GQFNAVKATNFTAKT
+285 
-300 VGSIVNSWITL
+300 TL
-311 KYVITDAN
+311 KYEITSETTGAFFV
-319 TASLY
+319 AK
-324 FAREGEELTKVSD
+324 RGETLEKVGD
-337 FTTNGIDMQ
+337 FTYTVSGGSLKSGQIAFSTAN
-346 NAKIGFAVAANIEFD
+346 VAEPSFD
-361 LDNFVVKHSGGTT
+361 IDNFVVKHSGGTT

-379 SANSIADTVFSKVNA
+379 SADSIADTVFSKEKA

-406 KLFLNSGKYFKMTGA
+406 KLLLNTGRYIKKLNSSLSPENSFIRTTGYY
-421 SVTANSWVRTR
+421 TNL
-432 ETYAEIKSYSYDIRM
+432 KSYSVNIKIT
-447 SGTISNWN
+447 SGVSGWS
-455 GISLAS
+455 GISLNEKS
-461 SVYRAP
+461 LYGSPLYVYKNQITP
-467 LFIYKDRIEA
+467 M
-477 FDLNG
+477 
-482 TLNSTLYGANGN
+482 NSTLYSVSGEE
-494 TVKQIAINFSE
+494 VQSIAVDLTE
-505 WTTFKIVPTGVNE
+505 WKIFKIVPVE
-518 DGSESADI
+518 VMSDGSEKAEI
-526 FVGAPNTQ
+526 FVGVPNGT
-534 LVKVGSFTV
+534 LTKIGYYIV
-543 SKDKV
+543 SANKI
-548 GTVLVSSGQPTFVS
+548 TSCPVSSGSPTFI
-562 NASVIKGEIDLANIT
+562 NHNTANGEIGIACFSVSYEDD
-577 VTYVENGEEK
+577 NGEIK
-587 TDIESFIESAT
+587 TITEYFDEDYQIVAGRYHFNYVHTTNYEEGEFCLAEFDSAT
-598 VTGNEYTWNYVFSHN
+598 DYALTG
-613 HNNLSTSEFGVTDFE
+613 
-628 AVAGNYSFAN
+628 
-638 NIVAKAA
+638 NIVAKDAV
-645 IAGGNCMT
+645 AGGNGMT

-741 TLRNSGEFGSFAIF
+741 TLRDSGEFGSFAIF

>member
-1 MSKVKSKLLVALTL
+1 MSKVKSNLLVALTL

-82 YDFVGKYITDDTAYH
+82 YDFVGKYITDATAYH

-134 YTREFIGVAYKK
+134 YIREFIGVAYKK

-186 KAIIEKFI
+186 KAVIEKFI

-220 SATDDKYLTVVG
+220 FAAANRHLTVNG
-232 AGGTVAIRT
+232 KNGEI
-241 TEEYQGI
+241 
-248 EEVKFAIKVKTNTNE
+248 AIKTKQSFTDITEISYDLKVNVDGMWTGLTFADAHKALYLCRATGFDCNVVSGTSKNVACLGE
-263 WIGNTFNDGNAYQSL
+263 WY
-278 IMLRCSS
+278 
-285 GQFNAVKATNFTAKT
+285 
-300 VGSIVNSWITL
+300 TL
-311 KYVITDAN
+311 KYEITSETTGAFFV
-319 TASLY
+319 AK
-324 FAREGEELTKVSD
+324 RGETLEKVGD
-337 FTTNGIDMQ
+337 FTYTVSGGSLKSGQIAFSTAN
-346 NAKIGFAVAANIEFD
+346 VADPSFD
-361 LDNFVVKHSGGTT
+361 IDNFVVKHSGGTT

-379 SANSIADTVFSKVNA
+379 SANSIADTVFSKVSA

-406 KLFLNSGKYFKMTGA
+406 KLFLNTGRYIKKL
-421 SVTANSWVRTR
+421 NSSLSPEDSFIRT
-432 ETYAEIKSYSYDIRM
+432 TGYYTNLKSYSVNIKIT
-447 SGTISNWN
+447 SGVSGWS
-455 GISLAS
+455 GISLNEKS
-461 SVYRAP
+461 LYGSPLYVYKNQITP
-467 LFIYKDRIEA
+467 M
-477 FDLNG
+477 
-482 TLNSTLYGANGN
+482 NSTLYSVSGEE
-494 TVKQIAINFSE
+494 VQSIAVDLTE
-505 WTTFKIVPTGVNE
+505 WKIFKIVPVE
-518 DGSESADI
+518 VMSDGSEKAEI
-526 FVGAPNTQ
+526 FVGVPNGT
-534 LVKVGSFTV
+534 LTKIGYYIV
-543 SKDKV
+543 SANKI
-548 GTVLVSSGQPTFVS
+548 TSCPVSSGSPTFI
-562 NASVIKGEIDLANIT
+562 NHNTANGEIGIACFSVSYEDD
-577 VTYVENGEEK
+577 NGEIK
-587 TDIESFIESAT
+587 TITEYFDEDYQIVAGRYHFNYVHTIKYEEGEFCLAEFDSAT
-598 VTGNEYTWNYVFSHN
+598 DYALTG
-613 HNNLSTSEFGVTDFE
+613 
-628 AVAGNYSFAN
+628 
-638 NIVAKAA
+638 NIVAKDAV
-645 IAGGNCMT
+645 AGGNGMT

-709 FTAEDGAEITLEIRL
+709 FTAKDGAEITLEIRL

-741 TLRNSGEFGSFAIF
+741 TLRDAGEFGSFAIF

>member
-134 YTREFIGVAYKK
+134 YTREFIGVEYKK

-220 SATDDKYLTVVG
+220 STDTVNKYLSVVG
-232 AGGTVAIRT
+232 AVGNVSIKTAKYTGISEVQFDIRART
-241 TEEYQGI
+241 STLD
-248 EEVKFAIKVKTNTNE
+248 
-263 WIGNTFNDGNAYQSL
+263 WIGATFNNDSVYGSPV
-278 IMLRCSS
+278 MLRISN
-285 GQFNAVKATNFTAKT
+285 GQFSGMADKSENFTSKS

-311 KYVITDAN
+311 KFVITDAN
-319 TASLY
+319 AASLY
-324 FAREGEELTKVSD
+324 YAREGEELTKVSD
-337 FTTNGIDMQ
+337 FTTINIDMQ
-346 NAKIGFAVAANIEFD
+346 NAKIGIGVAASVEYD

-406 KLFLNSGKYFKMTGA
+406 KLLLNTGRYIKKLNSSLSPEDSFIRTTGYY
-421 SVTANSWVRTR
+421 TNL
-432 ETYAEIKSYSYDIRM
+432 KSYSVNIKIT
-447 SGTISNWN
+447 SGVSGWS
-455 GISLAS
+455 GISLNEKS
-461 SVYRAP
+461 LYGSPLYVYKNQITP
-467 LFIYKDRIEA
+467 M
-477 FDLNG
+477 
-482 TLNSTLYGANGN
+482 NSTLYSVSGEE
-494 TVKQIAINFSE
+494 VQSIAVDLTE
-505 WTTFKIVPTGVNE
+505 WKIFKIVPVEVMSN
-518 DGSESADI
+518 GSEKAEI
-526 FVGAPNTQ
+526 FVGVPNGT
-534 LVKVGSFTV
+534 LTKIGYYIV
-543 SKDKV
+543 SANKI
-548 GTVLVSSGQPTFVS
+548 TSCPVSSGSPTFI
-562 NASVIKGEIDLANIT
+562 NHNTANGEIGIACFSVSYEDD
-577 VTYVENGEEK
+577 NGEIK
-587 TDIESFIESAT
+587 TITEYFDEDYQIVAGRYHFNYVHTTNYEEGEFCLAEFDSAT
-598 VTGNEYTWNYVFSHN
+598 DYALTG
-613 HNNLSTSEFGVTDFE
+613 
-628 AVAGNYSFAN
+628 
-638 NIVAKAA
+638 NIVAKDAV
-645 IAGGNCMT
+645 AGGNGMT

-709 FTAEDGAEITLEIRL
+709 FTAKDGAEITLEIRL

-741 TLRNSGEFGSFAIF
+741 TLRDAGEFGSFAIF

>member
-63 ISGYNA
+63 ISGYKA

-82 YDFVGKYITDDTAYH
+82 YDFVGKYITDGTAYH

-186 KAIIEKFI
+186 KAVIEKFI

-220 SATDDKYLTVVG
+220 SAAADRHLTVNG
-232 AGGTVAIRT
+232 KNGQI
-241 TEEYQGI
+241 
-248 EEVKFAIKVKTNTNE
+248 AIKTKQSFTDITEISYDLKVNVDGMWTGLTFADAYKALYLCRATGFDCNVVSGTSKKVACLGE
-263 WIGNTFNDGNAYQSL
+263 WY
-278 IMLRCSS
+278 
-285 GQFNAVKATNFTAKT
+285 
-300 VGSIVNSWITL
+300 TL
-311 KYVITDAN
+311 KYEITSETTGAFFV
-319 TASLY
+319 AK
-324 FAREGEELTKVSD
+324 RGETLEKVGD
-337 FTTNGIDMQ
+337 FTYNVSGGSLKSGQIAFSTAN
-346 NAKIGFAVAANIEFD
+346 VAEPSFD
-361 LDNFVVKHSGGTT
+361 IDNFVVKHSGGTT

-394 TSVEVYNPASTG
+394 TSVEVYPPVSTG
-406 KLFLNSGKYFKMTGA
+406 KLFLNSGKYFKMTGEHI
-421 SVTANSWVRTR
+421 TADSWVRTR
-432 ETYAEIKSYSYDIRM
+432 EPYAEIKSYSYDIRM
-447 SGTISNWN
+447 SGTISDWN

-461 SVYRAP
+461 SVYNAP
-467 LFIYKDRIEA
+467 LFIYKDCIKA
-477 FDLNG
+477 F
-482 TLNSTLYGANGN
+482 NSNSILYDVNGN
-494 TVKQIAINFSE
+494 TASQIAINFSE

-526 FVGAPNTQ
+526 FVGAPYTQ

-562 NASVIKGEIDLANIT
+562 NASVNKGEIDLANIT

-638 NIVAKAA
+638 NTVAKDAV
-645 IAGGNCMT
+645 AGGNGMT

-667 KGSGKFDITF
+667 MGSGKFDITF

-709 FTAEDGAEITLEIRL
+709 FTAKDGAEITLEIRL

-741 TLRNSGEFGSFAIF
+741 TLRDAGEFGSFAIF

>member
-82 YDFVGKYITDDTAYH
+82 YDFVGKYITDGTAYH

-186 KAIIEKFI
+186 KAVIEKFI

-220 SATDDKYLTVVG
+220 SAAANRHLTVNSKT
-232 AGGTVAIRT
+232 ATIA
-241 TEEYQGI
+241 
-248 EEVKFAIKVKTNTNE
+248 VKTKQSFSGITEVNYDLKINDTNGWNGITFTTSAYGALVLCNSNGFSGYKAKGLTAINANTKGV
-263 WIGNTFNDGNAYQSL
+263 WYS
-278 IMLRCSS
+278 
-285 GQFNAVKATNFTAKT
+285 
-300 VGSIVNSWITL
+300 L
-311 KYVITDAN
+311 KYVITGD
-319 TASLY
+319 TS
-324 FAREGEELTKVSD
+324 GEFYYGKRGENLTLVGA
-337 FTTNGIDMQ
+337 FTTDTTINSGS
-346 NAKIGFAVAANIEFD
+346 IGFGSGQNVSFD
-361 LDNFVVKHSGGTT
+361 IDNFVVKHSGGTT

-379 SANSIADTVFSKVNA
+379 SADSIADTVFSKVNA

-406 KLFLNSGKYFKMTGA
+406 KLLLNTGRYIKKLNSSLSPEDSFIRTTGYY
-421 SVTANSWVRTR
+421 TNL
-432 ETYAEIKSYSYDIRM
+432 KSYSVNIKIT
-447 SGTISNWN
+447 SGVSGWS
-455 GISLAS
+455 GISLNEKS
-461 SVYRAP
+461 LYGSPLYVYKNQITP
-467 LFIYKDRIEA
+467 M
-477 FDLNG
+477 
-482 TLNSTLYGANGN
+482 NSTLYSVSGEE
-494 TVKQIAINFSE
+494 VQSIAVDLTE
-505 WTTFKIVPTGVNE
+505 WKIFKIVPVE
-518 DGSESADI
+518 VMSDGSEKAEI
-526 FVGAPNTQ
+526 FVGVPNGT
-534 LVKVGSFTV
+534 LTKIGYYIV
-543 SKDKV
+543 SANKI
-548 GTVLVSSGQPTFVS
+548 TSCPVSSGSPTFI
-562 NASVIKGEIDLANIT
+562 NHNTANGEIGIACFSVSYEDD
-577 VTYVENGEEK
+577 NGEIK
-587 TDIESFIESAT
+587 TITEYFDEDYQIVAGRYHFNYVHTTNYEEGEFCLAEFDSAT
-598 VTGNEYTWNYVFSHN
+598 DYALTG
-613 HNNLSTSEFGVTDFE
+613 
-628 AVAGNYSFAN
+628 
-638 NIVAKAA
+638 NIVAKDAV
-645 IAGGNCMT
+645 AGGNGMT

-741 TLRNSGEFGSFAIF
+741 TLRDSGEFGSFAIF

>member
-63 ISGYNA
+63 ISGYKA

-97 ANLNAKGV
+97 ANLNAKDV

-146 VGGEYTYATTNK
+146 VGGEYTYATINK

-220 SATDDKYLTVVG
+220 SAAADRHLTVNG
-232 AGGTVAIRT
+232 KNGQI
-241 TEEYQGI
+241 
-248 EEVKFAIKVKTNTNE
+248 AIKTKQSFTDITEISYDLKVNVDGMWTGLTFADAYSALYLCRATGFDCNGKVVSGTSKKVACLGE
-263 WIGNTFNDGNAYQSL
+263 WY
-278 IMLRCSS
+278 
-285 GQFNAVKATNFTAKT
+285 
-300 VGSIVNSWITL
+300 TL
-311 KYVITDAN
+311 KYEITSETTGAFFV
-319 TASLY
+319 AK
-324 FAREGEELTKVSD
+324 RGETLEKVGD
-337 FTTNGIDMQ
+337 FTYTVSGGSLKSGQIAFSTAN
-346 NAKIGFAVAANIEFD
+346 VAEPSFD
-361 LDNFVVKHSGGTT
+361 IDNFVVKHSGGTT

-379 SANSIADTVFSKVNA
+379 SADSIADTVFSKVSA

-421 SVTANSWVRTR
+421 SVTVDSWVRTL

-447 SGTISNWN
+447 SGTIGSWN
-455 GISLAS
+455 GISLGK
-461 SVYRAP
+461 SVYNFP
-467 LFIYKDRIEA
+467 LYIYKDSIKPYT
-477 FDLNG
+477 DNG
-482 TLNSTLYGANGN
+482 TTLYDVNGN
-494 TVKQIAINFSE
+494 TASQIAINFSE

-526 FVGAPNTQ
+526 FVGAPYTQ

-562 NASVIKGEIDLANIT
+562 NASVNKGEIDLANIT

-587 TDIESFIESAT
+587 TDIESFNESAT
-598 VTGNEYTWNYVFSHN
+598 VTGNEYTWNYVFSRN
-613 HNNLSTSEFGVTDFE
+613 YNNLSTSEFGVTDFE
-628 AVAGNYSFAN
+628 TVAGNYSFAN

-645 IAGGNCMT
+645 IAGGNGMT

>member
-63 ISGYNA
+63 ISAYNA

-117 NGEYFI
+117 NGEHFI

-220 SATDDKYLTVVG
+220 SAAADRHLTVNG
-232 AGGTVAIRT
+232 KNGQI
-241 TEEYQGI
+241 
-248 EEVKFAIKVKTNTNE
+248 AIKTKQSFTDITEISYDLKVNVDGMWTGLTFAGAYSALYLCRATGFDCNVVSGTSKKVACLGE
-263 WIGNTFNDGNAYQSL
+263 WY
-278 IMLRCSS
+278 
-285 GQFNAVKATNFTAKT
+285 
-300 VGSIVNSWITL
+300 TL
-311 KYVITDAN
+311 KYEITSETTGAFFV
-319 TASLY
+319 AK
-324 FAREGEELTKVSD
+324 RGETLEKVGD
-337 FTTNGIDMQ
+337 FTYTVSGGSLKSGQIAFSTAN
-346 NAKIGFAVAANIEFD
+346 VAEPSFD
-361 LDNFVVKHSGGTT
+361 IDNFVVKHSGGTT

-379 SANSIADTVFSKVNA
+379 SSNSIADTVFSTVNVS
-394 TSVEVYNPASTG
+394 SVEVYPPVSTG
-406 KLFLNSGKYFKMTGA
+406 KLFLNSGKYFKVTGA

-432 ETYAEIKSYSYDIRM
+432 ETYDEIKSYSYDIRM
-447 SGTISNWN
+447 SGTIGSWN
-455 GISLAS
+455 GISLGE
-461 SVYRAP
+461 SVYNFP
-467 LFIYKDRIEA
+467 LYIYKDSIKPYTA
-477 FDLNG
+477 NG
-482 TLNSTLYGANGN
+482 TTLYDVNGN
-494 TVKQIAINFSE
+494 TASQIAINFSE
-505 WTTFKIVPTGVNE
+505 WITFKIVPTGVNE

-526 FVGAPNTQ
+526 FVGAPYTQ

-562 NASVIKGEIDLANIT
+562 NASVKSGEIDLANIT
-577 VTYVENGEEK
+577 VTFVKDGEEK
-587 TDIESFIESAT
+587 TIVENFKESSYT
-598 VTGNEYTWNYVFSHN
+598 VDNKYFWNYVVF
-613 HNNLSTSEFGVTDFE
+613 NNYQVPANEFGVTDFE

-645 IAGGNCMT
+645 IAGGNGMT

-741 TLRNSGEFGSFAIF
+741 TLRDSGEFGSFAIF

>member
-82 YDFVGKYITDDTAYH
+82 YDFVGKYITDGTAYH

-186 KAIIEKFI
+186 KAVIEKFI

-220 SATDDKYLTVVG
+220 SAAADRHLTVNSK
-232 AGGTVAIRT
+232 AETIA
-241 TEEYQGI
+241 
-248 EEVKFAIKVKTNTNE
+248 VKTKQSFSGITEVNYDLKINDTNGWNGITFTTSAYGALVLCNSNGFSGHKAKGLTAINANTKGV
-263 WIGNTFNDGNAYQSL
+263 WYS
-278 IMLRCSS
+278 
-285 GQFNAVKATNFTAKT
+285 
-300 VGSIVNSWITL
+300 L
-311 KYVITDAN
+311 KYVITGD
-319 TASLY
+319 TS
-324 FAREGEELTKVSD
+324 GEFYYGKRGENLTLVGA
-337 FTTNGIDMQ
+337 FTTDTTINSGS
-346 NAKIGFAVAANIEFD
+346 IGFGSGQNVSFD
-361 LDNFVVKHSGGTT
+361 IDNFVVKHSGGTT

-379 SANSIADTVFSKVNA
+379 SADSIADTVFSKVSA

-406 KLFLNSGKYFKMTGA
+406 KLLLNTGRYIKKLNSSLSPENSFIRTTGYY
-421 SVTANSWVRTR
+421 TNL
-432 ETYAEIKSYSYDIRM
+432 KSYSVNIKIT
-447 SGTISNWN
+447 SGVSGWS
-455 GISLAS
+455 GISLNEKS
-461 SVYRAP
+461 LYGSPLYVYKNQITP
-467 LFIYKDRIEA
+467 M
-477 FDLNG
+477 
-482 TLNSTLYGANGN
+482 NSTLYSVSGEE
-494 TVKQIAINFSE
+494 VQSIAVDLTE
-505 WTTFKIVPTGVNE
+505 WKIFKIVPVE
-518 DGSESADI
+518 AMSDGSEKAEI
-526 FVGAPNTQ
+526 FVGVPNGT
-534 LVKVGSFTV
+534 LTKIGYYIV
-543 SKDKV
+543 SANKI
-548 GTVLVSSGQPTFVS
+548 TSCPVSSGSPTFI
-562 NASVIKGEIDLANIT
+562 NHNTANGEIGIACFSVSYEDD
-577 VTYVENGEEK
+577 NGEIK
-587 TDIESFIESAT
+587 TITEYFDEDYQIVAGRYHFNYVHTTNYEEGEFCLAEFDSAT
-598 VTGNEYTWNYVFSHN
+598 DYALTG
-613 HNNLSTSEFGVTDFE
+613 
-628 AVAGNYSFAN
+628 

-645 IAGGNCMT
+645 IAGGNGMT

>member
-97 ANLNAKGV
+97 ANLNVKGV

-186 KAIIEKFI
+186 KAVIEKFI

-220 SATDDKYLTVVG
+220 SAVADRHLTVNSK
-232 AGGTVAIRT
+232 AGTIA
-241 TEEYQGI
+241 
-248 EEVKFAIKVKTNTNE
+248 VKTKQSFSGITEVNYDLKINDTNGWNGITFTTSAYGALVLCNSNGFSGYKAKGLTTINANTKGV
-263 WIGNTFNDGNAYQSL
+263 WYS
-278 IMLRCSS
+278 
-285 GQFNAVKATNFTAKT
+285 
-300 VGSIVNSWITL
+300 L
-311 KYVITDAN
+311 KYVITGD
-319 TASLY
+319 TS
-324 FAREGEELTKVSD
+324 GEFYYGKRGENLTLVGA
-337 FTTNGIDMQ
+337 FTTDTTINSGS
-346 NAKIGFAVAANIEFD
+346 IGFGSGQDVSFD
-361 LDNFVVKHSGGTT
+361 IDNFVVKHSGGTT

-379 SANSIADTVFSKVNA
+379 SADSIADTVFSKVNA
-394 TSVEVYNPASTG
+394 TSVEVYNPVSTG

-447 SGTISNWN
+447 SGTIGSWN
-455 GISLAS
+455 GISLGK
-461 SVYRAP
+461 SVYNFP
-467 LFIYKDRIEA
+467 LYIYKDSIKPYT
-477 FDLNG
+477 DNG
-482 TLNSTLYGANGN
+482 TTLYDVNGN
-494 TVKQIAINFSE
+494 TASQIAINFSE

-526 FVGAPNTQ
+526 FVGAPYTQ

-562 NASVIKGEIDLANIT
+562 NASVNKGEIDLANIT

-587 TDIESFIESAT
+587 TDVESFNESAT
-598 VTGNEYTWNYVFSHN
+598 VTGNEYTWNYVFSRN

-628 AVAGNYSFAN
+628 TVASNYSFAN
-638 NIVAKAA
+638 NIVAKVA
-645 IAGGNCMT
+645 IAGGDGMT

-741 TLRNSGEFGSFAIF
+741 TLRDSGEFGSFAIF

>member
-82 YDFVGKYITDDTAYH
+82 YDFVGKYITDGTAYH

-220 SATDDKYLTVVG
+220 SAAADRHLTVNSK
-232 AGGTVAIRT
+232 AETIA
-241 TEEYQGI
+241 
-248 EEVKFAIKVKTNTNE
+248 VKTKQSFSGITEVNYDLKINDTNGWNGITFTTSAYGALVLCNSNGFSGHKAKGLTAINANTKGV
-263 WIGNTFNDGNAYQSL
+263 WYS
-278 IMLRCSS
+278 
-285 GQFNAVKATNFTAKT
+285 
-300 VGSIVNSWITL
+300 L
-311 KYVITDAN
+311 KYVITGD
-319 TASLY
+319 TS
-324 FAREGEELTKVSD
+324 GEFYYGKRGEDLTLVGA
-337 FTTNGIDMQ
+337 FTTDTTINSGS
-346 NAKIGFAVAANIEFD
+346 IGFGSGQNVSFD
-361 LDNFVVKHSGGTT
+361 IDNFVVKHSGGTT

-379 SANSIADTVFSKVNA
+379 SADSIADTVFSKVNA

-406 KLFLNSGKYFKMTGA
+406 KLLLNTGRYIKKLNSSLSPENSFIRTTGYY
-421 SVTANSWVRTR
+421 TNL
-432 ETYAEIKSYSYDIRM
+432 KSYSVNIKIT
-447 SGTISNWN
+447 SGVSGWS
-455 GISLAS
+455 GISLNEKS
-461 SVYRAP
+461 LYGSPLYVYKNQITP
-467 LFIYKDRIEA
+467 M
-477 FDLNG
+477 
-482 TLNSTLYGANGN
+482 NSTLYSVSGEE
-494 TVKQIAINFSE
+494 VQSIAVDLTE
-505 WTTFKIVPTGVNE
+505 WKIFKIVPVE
-518 DGSESADI
+518 VMSDGSEKAEI
-526 FVGAPNTQ
+526 FVGVPKGT
-534 LVKVGSFTV
+534 LTKIGYYIV
-543 SKDKV
+543 SANKI
-548 GTVLVSSGQPTFVS
+548 TSCPVSSGSPTFI
-562 NASVIKGEIDLANIT
+562 NHNTANGEIGIACFSVSYEDD
-577 VTYVENGEEK
+577 NGEIK
-587 TDIESFIESAT
+587 TITEYFDEDYQIVAGRYHFNYVHTTNYEEGEFCLAEFDSAT
-598 VTGNEYTWNYVFSHN
+598 DYALTG
-613 HNNLSTSEFGVTDFE
+613 
-628 AVAGNYSFAN
+628 
-638 NIVAKAA
+638 NIVAKDAV
-645 IAGGNCMT
+645 AGGNGMT

-709 FTAEDGAEITLEIRL
+709 FTAKDGAEITLEIRL

-741 TLRNSGEFGSFAIF
+741 TLRDSGEFGSFAIF

>member
-63 ISGYNA
+63 ISGYKA

-82 YDFVGKYITDDTAYH
+82 YDFVGKYISDGTAYH

-146 VGGEYTYATTNK
+146 VGGEYTYATTNQ

-186 KAIIEKFI
+186 KAVIEKFI

-220 SATDDKYLTVVG
+220 SAAADRHLTVNSKT
-232 AGGTVAIRT
+232 ATIA
-241 TEEYQGI
+241 
-248 EEVKFAIKVKTNTNE
+248 VKTKQSFSGITEVNYDLKINDTNGWNGITFTTSAYGALVLCNSNGFSGYKAKGLTPINANTKGV
-263 WIGNTFNDGNAYQSL
+263 WYS
-278 IMLRCSS
+278 
-285 GQFNAVKATNFTAKT
+285 
-300 VGSIVNSWITL
+300 L
-311 KYVITDAN
+311 KYVITGD
-319 TASLY
+319 TS
-324 FAREGEELTKVSD
+324 GEFYYGKRGDDLTLGGA
-337 FTTNGIDMQ
+337 FTTDTIINSGS
-346 NAKIGFAVAANIEFD
+346 IGFGSGQNVSFD
-361 LDNFVVKHSGGTT
+361 IDNFVVKHSGGTT

-379 SANSIADTVFSKVNA
+379 SADSIADTVFSKVNA

-406 KLFLNSGKYFKMTGA
+406 KLLLNTGRYIKKLNSSLSPENSFIRTTGYY
-421 SVTANSWVRTR
+421 TNL
-432 ETYAEIKSYSYDIRM
+432 KSYSVNIKIT
-447 SGTISNWN
+447 SGVSGWS
-455 GISLAS
+455 GISLNEKS
-461 SVYRAP
+461 LYGSPLYVYKNQITP
-467 LFIYKDRIEA
+467 M
-477 FDLNG
+477 
-482 TLNSTLYGANGN
+482 NSTLYSVSGEE
-494 TVKQIAINFSE
+494 VQSIAVDLTE
-505 WTTFKIVPTGVNE
+505 WKIFKIVPVE
-518 DGSESADI
+518 VMSDGSEKAEI
-526 FVGAPNTQ
+526 FVGVPNGT
-534 LVKVGSFTV
+534 LTKIGYYIV
-543 SKDKV
+543 SANKI
-548 GTVLVSSGQPTFVS
+548 TSCPVSSGSPTFI
-562 NASVIKGEIDLANIT
+562 NHNTANGEIGIACFSVSYEDD
-577 VTYVENGEEK
+577 NGEIK
-587 TDIESFIESAT
+587 TITEYFDEDYQIVAGRYHFNYVHTTNYEEGEFCLAEFDSAT
-598 VTGNEYTWNYVFSHN
+598 DYALTG
-613 HNNLSTSEFGVTDFE
+613 
-628 AVAGNYSFAN
+628 
-638 NIVAKAA
+638 NIVAKDAV
-645 IAGGNCMT
+645 AGGNGMT

-698 YTGETAGTVKE
+698 YTGETAGTVEE

-732 KVNDENGVT
+732 KVNDANGVT